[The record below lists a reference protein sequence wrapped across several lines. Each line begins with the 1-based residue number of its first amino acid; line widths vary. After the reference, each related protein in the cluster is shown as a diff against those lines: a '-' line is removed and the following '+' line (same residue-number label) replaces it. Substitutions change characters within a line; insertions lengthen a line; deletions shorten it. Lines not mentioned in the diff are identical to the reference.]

1 MASNDRYNEIMK
13 RHQTQEN
20 NESTSVTPSTQKQL
34 KQIEEQIQ
42 SWRDSAPTHTSRS
55 VLGRRTEFSLDLST
69 NSTPRRFSPEFRKR
83 LFGIN
88 RSDIHENDESN

>member
-1 MASNDRYNEIMK
+1 MASNDRYDEIMK

-20 NESTSVTPSTQKQL
+20 NESTSVTPSTQKQR
-34 KQIEEQIQ
+34 EEQIQ

-55 VLGRRTEFSLDLST
+55 VLGRRTDFYHDLST
-69 NSTPRRFSPEFRKR
+69 NSTPSRISPEFRKR
-83 LFGIN
+83 RFGIN